1 MAASSFFRSSSSS
14 RDTSLG
20 RELLLVHAGTVVEG
34 SGFSPFVMDTDLRIP
49 PDRSRVVPFD
59 MLVSGLAGIVV
70 ESVVA
75 SDMTTS
81 FADPVEEAE
90 PVEDTD
96 SIDDF
101 RLAQSSLLL
110 DIATSDVRRY
120 PKTIE

>member
-1 MAASSFFRSSSSS
+1 M
-14 RDTSLG
+14 
-20 RELLLVHAGTVVEG
+20 HAGIVVEE
-34 SGFSPFVMDTDLRIP
+34 SGFSPFLMDTDLRTSP
-49 PDRSRVVPFD
+49 GRSRAVPFD
-59 MLVSGLAGIVV
+59 MLVSGIAGIVV
-70 ESVVA
+70 ESVLA

-81 FADPVEEAE
+81 FADPVEDAE

-110 DIATSDVRRY
+110 DIATSGVRRY